1 MVLNIESIQS
11 YHLEKYPRYPS
22 RSCFAA
28 HDSIPN
34 TPDVNTVTSVL
45 IPKFASVVNA
55 PSWTQTTNGE
65 FLVKS
70 ATILSCM
77 HDSSS
82 LVNWGWL

>member
-1 MVLNIESIQS
+1 MT
-11 YHLEKYPRYPS
+11 H
-22 RSCFAA
+22 
-28 HDSIPN
+28 IPN

-70 ATILSCM
+70 ATI
-77 HDSSS
+77 
-82 LVNWGWL
+82 